1 MFKELEIMK
10 ALRYLLI
17 AVTVLSV
24 LSLSA
29 QTRQYATT
37 QSHEQ
42 VAFTGAYVNPQMPAA
57 TMDYRHSDYMKSG
70 STLPQAAVDGTT
82 TTYDEEN
89 SSPKHHGNIRRW
101 GSGEGEPSDRPEPWE
116 DPIGDAGWMLLFCA
130 AVFSGV
136 IAFRRKRQQRNV

>member
-29 QTRQYATT
+29 QTRQYVTT

-42 VAFTGAYVNPQMPAA
+42 AAFTGAYINPQMPAA

-70 STLPQAAVDGTT
+70 SNLPQAAVEGTT

-89 SSPKHHGNIRRW
+89 SSPHKGHIRR
-101 GSGEGEPSDRPEPWE
+101 GLDGDDDINKPGQPF
-116 DPIGDAGWMLLFCA
+116 PIGDAAIPLALLA
-130 AVFSGV
+130 LAYLIIRV
-136 IAFRRKRQQRNV
+136 RRAKGGRTA

>member
-1 MFKELEIMK
+1 MK

-29 QTRQYATT
+29 QTHQYAVT

-42 VAFTGAYVNPQMPAA
+42 VAFTGAYVNPQMPSA

-70 STLPQAAVDGTT
+70 STLPQAAVEGPT
-82 TTYDEEN
+82 TTYDV
-89 SSPKHHGNIRRW
+89 
-101 GSGEGEPSDRPEPWE
+101 GEGQSKGHIRKAWGTGGGPNDRPEPYE
-116 DPIGDAGWMLLFCA
+116 TPLGDAAWLLA
-130 AVFSGV
+130 LLALAYLIIRV
-136 IAFRRKRQQRNV
+136 RRAKGDRTA

>member
-42 VAFTGAYVNPQMPAA
+42 AAFTGAYVNPQMPAA

-70 STLPQAAVDGTT
+70 SHLPQAAVEGTT

-89 SSPKHHGNIRRW
+89 SSPHKGHIRR
-101 GSGEGEPSDRPEPWE
+101 GLDGDDDINKPGQPF
-116 DPIGDAGWMLLFCA
+116 PIGDAGWTLLALA
-130 AVFSGV
+130 AAYVV
-136 IAFRRKRQQRNV
+136 LRVYWRKRSV

>member
-29 QTRQYATT
+29 QTHQYATT
-37 QSHEQ
+37 HSQEHAVYS
-42 VAFTGAYVNPQMPAA
+42 GAYVNPQMPAA

-70 STLPQAAVDGTT
+70 SNLPQAAVEGVI
-82 TTYDEEN
+82 TTYDEGY
-89 SSPKHHGNIRRW
+89 KHHGQIRRAAD
-101 GSGEGEPSDRPEPWE
+101 GDDDDTPPSDPHGPME
-116 DPIGDAGWMLLFCA
+116 DPIGDAGWTLLFCA

>member
-37 QSHEQ
+37 QSQEQ
-42 VAFTGAYVNPQMPAA
+42 AAFTGAYVNPQMPAA

-70 STLPQAAVDGTT
+70 SNLPQAAVEGTT

-101 GSGEGEPSDRPEPWE
+101 GGSEGEPSDRPEPWE
-116 DPIGDAGWMLLFCA
+116 DPIGDAGWTLLFCA

>member
-29 QTRQYATT
+29 QTRQYVTT

-42 VAFTGAYVNPQMPAA
+42 AAFTGAYINPQMPAA

-70 STLPQAAVDGTT
+70 SNLPQAAVEGTT

-89 SSPKHHGNIRRW
+89 SSPHKGHIRR
-101 GSGEGEPSDRPEPWE
+101 GLDGDDDINKPGQPF
-116 DPIGDAGWMLLFCA
+116 PIGDAAIPLALLA
-130 AVFSGV
+130 LAYLIIRVV
-136 IAFRRKRQQRNV
+136 RKRV

>member
-1 MFKELEIMK
+1 MK

-37 QSHEQ
+37 HSQEHAVYS
-42 VAFTGAYVNPQMPAA
+42 GAYVNPQMPVA

-70 STLPQAAVDGTT
+70 STLPQAAVDGPT
-82 TTYDEEN
+82 TTYDEGY
-89 SSPKHHGNIRRW
+89 KHHGQIRRAADKDD
-101 GSGEGEPSDRPEPWE
+101 EDDPDTPPSDPPGPME
-116 DPIGDAGWMLLFCA
+116 DPIGDAMIPLALLACA
-130 AVFSGV
+130 YLILRVV
-136 IAFRRKRQQRNV
+136 RRRAKGGRTA